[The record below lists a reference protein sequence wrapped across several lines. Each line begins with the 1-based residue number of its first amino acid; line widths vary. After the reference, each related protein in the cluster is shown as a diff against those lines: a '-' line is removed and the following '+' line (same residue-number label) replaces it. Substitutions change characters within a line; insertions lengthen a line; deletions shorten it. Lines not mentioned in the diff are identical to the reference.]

1 MFSKG
6 LIALIYNEL
15 GQLMVKNIVDAP
27 QVVAVV
33 VVVVVVIAVVIIVVI
48 IVVVIVDFNCQHCC
62 YSQYDRFCLFPF
74 F

>member
-1 MFSKG
+1 MSSKG

-15 GQLMVKNIVDAP
+15 GQLMVNNIVDAP
-27 QVVAVV
+27 QVVAVVV

-62 YSQYDRFCLFPF
+62 YS
-74 F
+74 